1 MSRIFQLKNVKKM
14 STSNAYDLLSQEER
28 QNRYFSEE
36 FKKQKVSDI
45 EKKLVSIGQVCRQY
59 QVSRTSVTKW
69 LAKYSPMRKKRE
81 RMVHESDSEAYKI
94 KQMQERI
101 KELERAVGQK
111 QLKIDFLEK
120 MIEIAEDDFKVDIKK
135 KLSTKLSPGSGQ
147 TKKSSS

>member
-1 MSRIFQLKNVKKM
+1 M
-14 STSNAYDLLSQEER
+14 STLDSYNLLTPEER

-45 EKKLVSIGQVCRQY
+45 EKKLVSIGQVCRQF
-59 QVSRTSVTKW
+59 QVSRTSVSKW
-69 LAKYSPMRKKRE
+69 LDKYSPMRKKRE
-81 RMVHESDSEAYKI
+81 RMVHESDSDAYKV

-120 MIEIAEDDFKVDIKK
+120 MIEFAEEDYKVDIKK
-135 KLSTKLSPGSGQ
+135 KLSTKLSNGSDQ
-147 TKKSSS
+147 TKKS

>member
-1 MSRIFQLKNVKKM
+1 M
-14 STSNAYDLLSQEER
+14 STLDSYNLLTSEER

-36 FKKQKVSDI
+36 FKKQRVADI

-59 QVSRTSVTKW
+59 QVSKTSVSKW
-69 LAKYSPMRKKRE
+69 LKKYSPMRKKRE
-81 RMVHESDSEAYKI
+81 RMIHESDSDAYKV

-120 MIEIAEDDFKVDIKK
+120 MIDIAEEDFKVDIKK
-135 KLSTKLSPGSGQ
+135 KLSTKLSSGSDQ
-147 TKKSSS
+147 TKKN

>member
-1 MSRIFQLKNVKKM
+1 M
-14 STSNAYDLLSQEER
+14 STLDSYNLLTSEER

-36 FKKQKVSDI
+36 FKKQRVADI

-59 QVSRTSVTKW
+59 QVSKTSVSKW
-69 LAKYSPMRKKRE
+69 LKKYSPMRKKRE
-81 RMVHESDSEAYKI
+81 RMVHESDSDAYKV

-120 MIEIAEDDFKVDIKK
+120 MIDIAEEDFKVDIKK
-135 KLSTKLSPGSGQ
+135 KLSTKLSSGSDQ
-147 TKKSSS
+147 TKKN

>member
-1 MSRIFQLKNVKKM
+1 M
-14 STSNAYDLLSQEER
+14 STLDSYNLLNAEER

-36 FKKQKVSDI
+36 FKKQKVADI
-45 EKKLVSIGQVCRQY
+45 EKKLVTIGQVCRQY
-59 QVSRTSVTKW
+59 QVSRTAVSKW
-69 LAKYSPMRKKRE
+69 LDKYSPMRKKKE
-81 RMVHESDSEAYKI
+81 RMVLESDSQAYKV

-135 KLSTKLSPGSGQ
+135 KLSTKLSSGSDQ
-147 TKKSSS
+147 TKKS